1 MMFESNSSIFED
13 RTAGIVLAKHR
24 SGREGV
30 RRMEIEMDQLK
41 KVYDME
47 GSFRVVSV
55 DDGRIEWRAPA
66 IPVTKET
73 VEAEEAPL
81 AGETWTAII
90 QEEQR
95 S

>member
-1 MMFESNSSIFED
+1 LLKD
-13 RTAGIVLAKHR
+13 KAGE
-24 SGREGV
+24 EGV
-30 RRMEIEMDQLK
+30 LGGMEKEMEQMK
-41 KVYDME
+41 KVYELE

>member
-1 MMFESNSSIFED
+1 MAYRLLN
-13 RTAGIVLAKHR
+13 TKAGEEEL
-24 SGREGV
+24 GG
-30 RRMEIEMDQLK
+30 MEIEMEQLK
-41 KVYDME
+41 KTYDLE

>member
-1 MMFESNSSIFED
+1 VLQSSTIEPLAYCLLN
-13 RTAGIVLAKHR
+13 TEAGEEEL
-24 SGREGV
+24 GG
-30 RRMEIEMDQLK
+30 MELEMEQLK
-41 KVYDME
+41 KTYDLE

>member
-1 MMFESNSSIFED
+1 
-13 RTAGIVLAKHR
+13 
-24 SGREGV
+24 
-30 RRMEIEMDQLK
+30 METEMDNLK
-41 KVYDME
+41 KVYELE

-73 VEAEEAPL
+73 VQPEEAPL

-90 QEEQR
+90 QEEHR

>member
-1 MMFESNSSIFED
+1 
-13 RTAGIVLAKHR
+13 
-24 SGREGV
+24 
-30 RRMEIEMDQLK
+30 MEIEMDQLK

-55 DDGRIEWRAPA
+55 EDGRIEWRAPA

-73 VEAEEAPL
+73 VQAEEAPL

>member
-1 MMFESNSSIFED
+1 LLKD
-13 RTAGIVLAKHR
+13 RAGE
-24 SGREGV
+24 EGV
-30 RRMEIEMDQLK
+30 LGGMEKEMEQMK
-41 KVYDME
+41 KVYELE

>member
-1 MMFESNSSIFED
+1 MHQLAWCLLKD
-13 RTAGIVLAKHR
+13 RAGE
-24 SGREGV
+24 EGV
-30 RRMEIEMDQLK
+30 LGGMEKEMEQMK
-41 KVYDME
+41 KVYELE

>member
-1 MMFESNSSIFED
+1 
-13 RTAGIVLAKHR
+13 
-24 SGREGV
+24 
-30 RRMEIEMDQLK
+30 MELEMEQLK
-41 KVYDME
+41 KTYELE

>member
-1 MMFESNSSIFED
+1 MHQLAWCLLND
-13 RTAGIVLAKHR
+13 KAGE
-24 SGREGV
+24 EGV
-30 RRMEIEMDQLK
+30 LGGMEKEMEQMK
-41 KVYDME
+41 KVYELE

>member
-1 MMFESNSSIFED
+1 L
-13 RTAGIVLAKHR
+13 LAKYR
-24 SGREGV
+24 SGRRGELGG
-30 RRMEIEMDQLK
+30 MELEMEQLK

-81 AGETWTAII
+81 AGETWIAII

>member
-1 MMFESNSSIFED
+1 
-13 RTAGIVLAKHR
+13 
-24 SGREGV
+24 
-30 RRMEIEMDQLK
+30 MELEMEQLK
-41 KVYDME
+41 KSYELE
-47 GSFRVVSV
+47 GSFRVVSA

>member
-1 MMFESNSSIFED
+1 
-13 RTAGIVLAKHR
+13 
-24 SGREGV
+24 
-30 RRMEIEMDQLK
+30 MEKLK
-41 KVYDME
+41 KIYELE

-55 DDGRIEWRAPA
+55 DDGRIEWREPA
-66 IPVTKET
+66 TPVTAENVEKED
-73 VEAEEAPL
+73 APL